1 MNKLM
6 NKILVPVIY
15 LAMLAVNFLAN
26 ALPLGGRDTGVISD
40 AYPNLFT
47 PAGYAFSIWGLIYT
61 LVGIYVV
68 YQFFRPSEL
77 VSRVNRLFVVN
88 AILNAGWL
96 FAWHYDIIWLSLI
109 LMLGLLTT
117 LIKMAD
123 IFRHSTLTSKERWL
137 VRLPFS
143 LYFGWITVATIA
155 NVTILLVSLGW
166 NGFGLSESV
175 WTVIVLLV
183 GAAIGS
189 WRTLLDRNIPYAL
202 VLIWAYGAILS
213 KHLSA
218 SEFNGAYPAVIT
230 TAVICIIIFAGSIIY
245 LAWKQKR
252 VDLEK

>member
-15 LAMLAVNFLAN
+15 LAMLTVNYLAN

-77 VSRVNRLFVVN
+77 ISRVNRLFVVN

-123 IFRHSTLTSKERWL
+123 IFCQTTLTSKERWL

-189 WRTLLDRNIPYAL
+189 WRTILDQNIPYAL

-218 SEFNGAYPAVIT
+218 SEFSGAYPAIIT
-230 TAVICIIIFAGSIIY
+230 TAVICMIIFAGSIIY
-245 LAWKQKR
+245 LTWKQKR
-252 VDLEK
+252 VGD